1 MAFDDLLMERGDCY
15 AGFCAPCLASLS
27 ASFVTCDVCVGSN
40 FFDET
45 LYVRFIMTA
54 ISSEVCPKGY
64 FRTRGDGCEF
74 VGGICC

>member
-54 ISSEVCPKGY
+54 IS
-64 FRTRGDGCEF
+64 
-74 VGGICC
+74 